1 MSVRHFPNQISGD
14 VAQTAAHR
22 NWTMASVFNH
32 NRHVSMKNQFIT
44 LIATILLV
52 GAATM
57 GVNISIIGAIAEA
70 NDARFA
76 QIDARFEQV
85 DARFEQVDRR
95 LDRLD
100 ARMDAMD
107 RRMDAM
113 DRRIDERFRDMAAA
127 IARLE
132 GLIQGIH
139 GQTTAGRLRPRAE
152 HKA

>member
-1 MSVRHFPNQISGD
+1 
-14 VAQTAAHR
+14 
-22 NWTMASVFNH
+22 
-32 NRHVSMKNQFIT
+32 MKNQFIT

-70 NDARFA
+70 NDVRFA
-76 QIDARFEQV
+76 QI

-95 LDRLD
+95 LDRLA

-152 HKA
+152 HEA

>member
-1 MSVRHFPNQISGD
+1 
-14 VAQTAAHR
+14 
-22 NWTMASVFNH
+22 
-32 NRHVSMKNQFIT
+32 MKYQFFT

-57 GVNISIIGAIAEA
+57 GVNVSIIGAIADT

-95 LDRLD
+95 LDRLEARVD
-100 ARMDAMD
+100 ALD

-113 DRRIDERFRDMAAA
+113 GRRIDERFRDMAAA

-139 GQTTAGRLRPRAE
+139 GQTATGGTRPGSE

>member
-1 MSVRHFPNQISGD
+1 
-14 VAQTAAHR
+14 
-22 NWTMASVFNH
+22 MASVFNH
-32 NRHVSMKNQFIT
+32 NRRVSMKNQFIT

-70 NDARFA
+70 NDVRFA
-76 QIDARFEQV
+76 QI

-95 LDRLD
+95 LDRLA

-152 HKA
+152 HEA